1 MTLASGFGGPDW
13 IVLAV
18 YFAILAGTGWVFSL
32 RKPATDK
39 EYFLGERNSPVWA
52 VAISILA
59 TALSAATFVGA
70 PMESYGG
77 DLTYISTSIGPI
89 IAAIIIAFFFIPV
102 YYRYNVTTV
111 YELLE
116 RRFGPGARTAAS
128 WTFMIGRVFASG
140 ARVYI
145 AAIPLTMILYSDITA
160 DRGAMLVAIAIIMTA
175 GTLYTLVGGMRSIIW
190 TDVVQTV
197 VFVGAAVVSVI
208 VLWNIIDKPFG
219 VVLEALRTPVPGDAA
234 AASKLTVITTGLES
248 SRPWLGFNPSQ
259 SYTFFTALTGFMLL
273 NLAAL
278 GTDQDL
284 AQRMLSCKTPAKGA
298 QSVVISQLITVPV
311 VMVFLVI
318 GLLLFIVNKRPD
330 LVTPP
335 SYTIAPGTQVFPQF
349 ILERMPSG
357 LKGLM
362 MAGLF
367 AAALTTILSALN
379 AMSAAFVTDF
389 YRKVRPARTDKHY
402 LLVSRA
408 AVIGWGMI
416 VACFAA
422 ICVFWHE
429 GSGETLIQFA
439 LKVMIFAYAGLVG
452 VYFCAIFTKQ
462 GSTSS
467 VIAALITGAA
477 VVLIQEPVV
486 WKLWTI
492 AIPISDAVNGGEART
507 LADVSVAFPWRM
519 TIAAVCAFGVCLLGK
534 RASSGEGVKVEGR
547 DAHRAAAT

>member
-1 MTLASGFGGPDW
+1 MTLASGFGGLDW
-13 IVLAV
+13 VVVAI
-18 YFAILAGTGWVFSL
+18 YFVILAATGWVFSL
-32 RKPATDK
+32 RKPATDR
-39 EYFLGERNSPVWA
+39 EYFLGERNAPVWA

-70 PMESYGG
+70 PMESYTG

-89 IAAIIIAFFFIPV
+89 IAALIIALFFIPV

-145 AAIPLTMILYSDITA
+145 AAIPLTMILYSDLAA
-160 DRGAMLVAIAIIMTA
+160 DRSAMLIAIALIMLA

-219 VVLEALRTPVPGDAA
+219 VVLDALRAPGPDAP
-234 AASKLTVITTGLES
+234 SKLTVITTGLES
-248 SRPWLGFNPSQ
+248 GKPWLGFNASQ

-298 QSVVISQLITVPV
+298 QSVVISQLITIPV

-330 LVTPP
+330 LVAPP
-335 SYTIAPGTQVFPQF
+335 SYPIAPGTKVFPQF
-349 ILERMPSG
+349 ILERMPTG

-402 LLVSRA
+402 LRVSRL
-408 AVIGWGMI
+408 AVIGWGLI
-416 VACFAA
+416 VAGFAGL
-422 ICVFWHE
+422 CVYWHD

-462 GSTSS
+462 GSVSS
-467 VIAALITGAA
+467 VIAALVTGAA
-477 VVLIQEPVV
+477 VVLAQEPFA
-486 WKLWTI
+486 WKWWGGF
-492 AIPISDAVNGGEART
+492 IPISDAVGEIPART
-507 LADVSVAFPWRM
+507 LADVTVAFPWRM
-519 TIAAVCAFGVCLLGK
+519 TIAAACAFGVCLLGK
-534 RASSGEGVKVEGR
+534 RTESSEG
-547 DAHRAAAT
+547 

>member
-1 MTLASGFGGPDW
+1 MTLASGFGGLDW
-13 IVLAV
+13 IVLGL
-18 YFAILAGTGWVFSL
+18 YFLLLAGTGFVFSL
-32 RKPATDK
+32 RKPATDR

-59 TALSAATFVGA
+59 TALSAATFIGA
-70 PMESYGG
+70 PMESYSG

-89 IAAIIIAFFFIPV
+89 IAALIIAFFFIPV

-145 AAIPLTMILYSDITA
+145 AAIPLTMILYSDLAA
-160 DRGAMLVAIAIIMTA
+160 DRGAMLIAIAIIMAA
-175 GTLYTLVGGMRSIIW
+175 GIGYTLVGGMRSIIW
-190 TDVVQTV
+190 TDVVQTI
-197 VFVGAAVVSVI
+197 VFVGAAVVSVV
-208 VLWNIIDKPFG
+208 VLWNIIDKPFAE
-219 VVLEALRTPVPGDAA
+219 VLDALRSPAPGDAA
-234 AASKLTVITTGLES
+234 APSKLTVITTGLDS
-248 SRPWLGFNPSQ
+248 SKPWLGFNISQ
-259 SYTFFTALTGFMLL
+259 SYTLFTALTGFMLL

-298 QSVVISQLITVPV
+298 QSVVLSQLITVPV
-311 VMVFLVI
+311 VFIFLII

-335 SYTIAPGTQVFPQF
+335 DYPIAPGTQVFPQF
-349 ILERMPSG
+349 ILERMPTG

-379 AMSAAFVTDF
+379 AMSAAFVTDY
-389 YRKVRPARTDKHY
+389 YRKAAPGRTDKHY
-402 LLVSRA
+402 LAVSRW
-408 AVIGWGMI
+408 AVVGWGLI
-416 VACFAA
+416 VGAFAA
-422 ICVFWHE
+422 MCVYWHD

-467 VIAALITGAA
+467 VIAGLITGAV
-477 VVLIQEPVV
+477 VVLVQEPVV
-486 WKLWTI
+486 WMVWAI
-492 AIPISDAVNGGEART
+492 AIPIADAAADSPART
-507 LADVSVAFPWRM
+507 LADVVVAFPWRM
-519 TIAAVCAFGVCLLGK
+519 TIAAVCAFCVCLLGK
-534 RASSGEGVKVEGR
+534 RPDSIEQKPVPNAR
-547 DAHRAAAT
+547 

>member
-1 MTLASGFGGPDW
+1 MTLASGFAGADW
-13 IVLAV
+13 VVLGL
-18 YFAILAGTGWVFSL
+18 YFVLLAGTGWVFSL

-39 EYFLGERNSPVWA
+39 EYFLGERNAPVWA
-52 VAISILA
+52 VAVSILA
-59 TALSAATFVGA
+59 TALSAATFIGA

-89 IAAIIIAFFFIPV
+89 VAALIIAFFFVPV
-102 YYRYNVTTV
+102 FYRYNVTTV

-145 AAIPLTMILYSDITA
+145 AAIPLTMILFGSLAT
-160 DRGAMLVAIAIIMTA
+160 DRGAMMVAIAIIMLA

-197 VFVGAAVVSVI
+197 VFVGAAVVSAI
-208 VLWNIIDKPFG
+208 VLWNIIDKPLPF
-219 VVLEALRTPVPGDAA
+219 VLDALRSPVPGEQS
-234 AASKLTVITTGLES
+234 AASKLTVLTTGLDPGA
-248 SRPWLGFNPSQ
+248 PWLGFNLSQ

-284 AQRMLSCKTPAKGA
+284 AQRMLSCRTPAKGA
-298 QSVVISQLITVPV
+298 MSVVLSQLITVPV
-311 VMVFLVI
+311 VFVFLVI

-330 LVTPP
+330 IVAPP
-335 SYTIAPGTQVFPQF
+335 GYAIAPGTQVFPQF
-349 ILERMPSG
+349 ILERMPTG

-389 YRKVRPARTDKHY
+389 YRKARPERTEGHY
-402 LLVSRA
+402 LLVSRL
-408 AVIGWGMI
+408 AVVGWGVI
-416 VACFAA
+416 VAMFAA
-422 ICVFWHE
+422 LCVLWHDDA
-429 GSGETLIQFA
+429 SGETLIQFA

-452 VYFCAIFTKQ
+452 VYLCAIFTRQ

-467 VIAALITGAA
+467 VIAGLITGAA
-477 VVLIQEPVV
+477 VVLAQEPLV
-486 WKLWTI
+486 WKWWG
-492 AIPISDAVNGGEART
+492 AYIPISDATADSAART
-507 LADVSVAFPWRM
+507 LADVSVAFPWRL
-519 TIAAVCAFGVCLLGK
+519 TIAAACAFAVCLLGK
-534 RASSGEGVKVEGR
+534 RNASVAS
-547 DAHRAAAT
+547 

>member
-32 RKPATDK
+32 RKPATDR

-70 PMESYGG
+70 PMESYTG

-89 IAAIIIAFFFIPV
+89 IAALIIAFFFIPV

-145 AAIPLTMILYSDITA
+145 AAIPLTMILYSDLVA
-160 DRGAMLVAIAIIMTA
+160 DRSAMLIAIAVIMAA
-175 GTLYTLVGGMRSIIW
+175 GIGYTLVGGMRSIIW
-190 TDVVQTV
+190 TDVVQTI
-197 VFVGAAVVSVI
+197 VFVGAAVVSVV
-208 VLWNIIDKPFG
+208 VLWNIIDKPVG
-219 VVLEALRTPVPGDAA
+219 VVLDALRSPVPGDGG
-234 AASKLTVITTGLES
+234 AASKLTLITTGLDAS
-248 SRPWLGFNPSQ
+248 GGGGGGGGGRPWLGFDISQ
-259 SYTFFTALTGFMLL
+259 SYTLFTALTGFMLL

-335 SYTIAPGTQVFPQF
+335 TYPIAPGTQVFPQF
-349 ILERMPSG
+349 ILERMPTG

-389 YRKVRPARTDKHY
+389 YRKVRPAGTDKHY
-402 LLVSRA
+402 LFVSRA
-408 AVIGWGMI
+408 AVVGWGLI
-416 VACFAA
+416 VAGFAA
-422 ICVFWHE
+422 LCVYWHD

-452 VYFCAIFTKQ
+452 VYFCAIFTRQ

-486 WKLWTI
+486 WKVWAI
-492 AIPISDAVNGGEART
+492 AIPIADATADAPART
-507 LADVSVAFPWRM
+507 LADVTVAFPWRM
-519 TIAAVCAFGVCLLGK
+519 TIASLCAFAVCLLGK
-534 RASSGEGVKVEGR
+534 KAQTGAPTIRA
-547 DAHRAAAT
+547 